1 MSKKLTTEEF
11 IEKAKQVHGNKY
23 NYSKVEYINNRANIC
38 IICPKH
44 GEFWQRAGNHIYKEY
59 GCPKCKTEKIGNLKR
74 KSLEQFIEDARKIH
88 GDKYDYSKVEY
99 INAHTKLEI
108 ICPKHGGFWQE
119 PGGHI
124 SGKKCP
130 ACALEENRDTKEQF
144 IEKAK
149 KIHGDKYDYSK
160 VEYIN
165 SYTPICIICPEH
177 GEFYQIPHTHLTGK
191 GCKKCRNSKGEDKIA
206 RVLESKN
213 IRFIHDENCL
223 EFLRELRPDFYL
235 PDYNLV
241 IEYDGEQHFK
251 PIEIFGGVERFEKT
265 QELDA
270 LKTQLC
276 EEHNIKLVRIS
287 YTQFNEIEEIIDSII
302 C

>member
-11 IEKAKQVHGNKY
+11 VQKVKQIHGDKY
-23 NYSKVEYINNRANIC
+23 DYSKTQYINIHKDVC
-38 IICPKH
+38 IICSKH
-44 GEFWQRAGNHIYKEY
+44 GEFWQRADNHICKKY

-99 INAHTKLEI
+99 IN
-108 ICPKHGGFWQE
+108 
-119 PGGHI
+119 
-124 SGKKCP
+124 
-130 ACALEENRDTKEQF
+130 
-144 IEKAK
+144 
-149 KIHGDKYDYSK
+149 
-160 VEYIN
+160 
-165 SYTPICIICPEH
+165 SYTPVCIICSEH

-191 GCKKCRNSKGEDKIA
+191 GCKKCRGSKGEDKIA
-206 RVLESKN
+206 RIFESKN

-223 EFLRELRPDFYL
+223 EFLGELRPDFYL
-235 PDYNLV
+235 PDYNLI

-251 PIEIFGGVERFEKT
+251 SIEIFGGVERFEKT

-287 YTQFNEIEEIIDSII
+287 YTQFNEIERIIDSIV